1 MKDIK
6 QELMERLWDLTV
18 HTLIDRIADGS
29 ASAQELNIARQMLKD
44 HSVTVADVEESPLGD
59 LSDLI
64 PFPKH
69 QTTEDDLIDA
79 QPTSLFGSPE
89 NTLQ

>member
-1 MKDIK
+1 MKDRK

-18 HTLIDRIADGS
+18 TTLVDRIADGS

-59 LSDLI
+59 LKDLI

-69 QTTEDDLIDA
+69 QTIEDQILDS

-89 NTLQ
+89 NTHQ

>member
-1 MKDIK
+1 MKDHK

-18 HTLIDRIADGS
+18 HTLIDRITVGS

-79 QPTSLFGSPE
+79 QPTSLFGHPE